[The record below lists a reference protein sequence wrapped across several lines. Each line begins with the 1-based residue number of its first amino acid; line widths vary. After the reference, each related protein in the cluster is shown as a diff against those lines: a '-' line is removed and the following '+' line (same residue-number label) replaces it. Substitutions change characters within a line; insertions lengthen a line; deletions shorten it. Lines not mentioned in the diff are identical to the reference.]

1 MIKTGGEETN
11 LFLRSRRSACC
22 QRNGSLFYN
31 MDVSES

>member
-22 QRNGSLFYN
+22 QRNDSLFYN

>member
-11 LFLRSRRSACC
+11 LFLRSRRFVSC
-22 QRNGSLFYN
+22 QRNDSLFYN